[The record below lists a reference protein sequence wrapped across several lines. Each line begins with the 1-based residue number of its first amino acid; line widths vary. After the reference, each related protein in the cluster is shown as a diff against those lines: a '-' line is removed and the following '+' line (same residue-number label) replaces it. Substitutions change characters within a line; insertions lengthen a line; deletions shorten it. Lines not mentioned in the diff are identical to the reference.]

1 MSIEESQLVIKTSNT
16 KKKITG
22 IWFFGLAGAGK
33 TFATQICVKFID
45 RAFVIDGDDVRK
57 FVSFDLGYSLHDRN
71 IQIKRVLGLAQ
82 ITIKNGQVP
91 LVSTVTMSK
100 EVYQKCLH
108 LGFEMAH
115 IMRPMDQLKQVRDIY
130 GAEQDVVGVDILQ
143 KDFGVRKLYN
153 NGDEK
158 FEGVI
163 KAFVE

>member
-1 MSIEESQLVIKTSNT
+1 VSIKESQLVT
-16 KKKITG
+16 KISKVEKKITG

-33 TFATQICVKFID
+33 TFATQICGKLID
-45 RAFVIDGDDVRK
+45 QAFVIDGDDVRK
-57 FVSFDLGYSLHDRN
+57 FISFDLGYSSSERE

-100 EVYQKCLH
+100 EVYQKCFH
-108 LGFEMAH
+108 LGFKMAH
-115 IMRPMDQLKQVRDIY
+115 IIRPLDQLKKVRDIY
-130 GAEQDVVGVDILQ
+130 ATDQNVVGVDILQ
-143 KDFGVRKLYN
+143 KDFDIRKIYN
-153 NGDEK
+153 NGDEN